1 MELNI
6 LQENKNPLFN
16 RKEIQGIIKS
26 DICPNKLDVLQKL
39 SEQFSVIPEAIRV
52 LGIKGVFGTKE
63 FKLDAHVYDSKEER
77 DKVEKLTKKEKELE
91 TKKPEPEKTEEANEA
106 PAEETKEVQEEKPKP
121 QEESQPENQEKQPN
135 ENK

>member
-91 TKKPEPEKTEEANEA
+91 TKKPEPEKTEEA
-106 PAEETKEVQEEKPKP
+106 KEEKPKP
-121 QEESQPENQEKQPN
+121 QEESQPENQEKQPS